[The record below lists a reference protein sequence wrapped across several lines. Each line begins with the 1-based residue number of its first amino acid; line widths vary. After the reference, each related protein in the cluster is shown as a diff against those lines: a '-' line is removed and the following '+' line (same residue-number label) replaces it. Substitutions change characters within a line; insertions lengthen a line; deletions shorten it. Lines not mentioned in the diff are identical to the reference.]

1 MSTLTLEIH
10 ATNIGVKQPG
20 DRPLT
25 GTNSQV
31 TPRDQNN
38 LPCELQIAAFTFKN
52 TY

>member
-31 TPRDQNN
+31 TSRDQNN
-38 LPCELQIAAFTFKN
+38 LPCELQIAAFTFKH